1 MRAEL
6 EPLIDEI
13 NEEDIFG
20 AEDEQN
26 NLSRILFVRKMGIYV
41 EVQILF
47 ANIVLCKGWDFMDT
61 CSFTQTNV
69 V

>member
-47 ANIVLCKGWDFMDT
+47 ANTVEFRK
-61 CSFTQTNV
+61 
-69 V
+69 